1 MPAHATSVMKMP
13 AAVTNRDTGALLR
26 GPGLTAWGRQ
36 RCRNAEGRQVQQL
49 CHTRGR
55 CVMVGRPRRLSSWH
69 GRLASRRQLRLKRR
83 SFYDRLAE
91 DSFSYDLI
99 RLPQQRSLTER
110 QRCSILIGI
119 HSREIVSGIYVFRP
133 AEKELL
139 ERLRRPGP
147 QRITDS
153 AKRDLPEKRL
163 RARDGD
169 DGEVSREDARPV
181 RDQVI
186 PREGD
191 IRVTAGD
198 HLGEIAMHDPEA
210 TRKSRHLC
218 REESV
223 GGGRPEQRVGGGSA
237 LGTNIPRIGQRDSRT
252 RAAHIGET
260 LNTERVAFAH

>member
-36 RCRNAEGRQVQQL
+36 RCRNAEGREVQQL

-139 ERLRRPGP
+139 ERLR
-147 QRITDS
+147 
-153 AKRDLPEKRL
+153 
-163 RARDGD
+163 ARDGD

-210 TRKSRHLC
+210 TRKSR
-218 REESV
+218 
-223 GGGRPEQRVGGGSA
+223 
-237 LGTNIPRIGQRDSRT
+237 
-252 RAAHIGET
+252 
-260 LNTERVAFAH
+260 